1 MPTSLTRCLL
11 PLLLLAQAPFA
22 AASSG
27 PLLIVNSS
35 KALGGSAGSGTQ
47 AVSVGPGLLNAGLD
61 PGQSLKLGLPGDDR
75 SVRFV
80 RSERRPDG
88 LLTWIGQVDTDLG
101 PQSVVFT
108 IGDGISF
115 GRIPAKDGRAI
126 QVETNAEGT
135 WLLPAER
142 TDQFVEPYGPDV
154 LLPPEPDAAS
164 RRLRAEQEGQVR
176 EKAGEPVIDIVVVYT
191 GNLLDLWG
199 SQAVMQARIAQL
211 EAISNQAYADSQAN
225 VRIRVV
231 ASHLVDYPLRNDN
244 GAVLN
249 DIRTPGSKPIKIEVD
264 RLREQYGADMVA
276 LIRHF
281 DRYRQT
287 NCGIASLLGYHGS
300 AFNPADAFS
309 VTGDR
314 GFGREACS
322 EWTFTHELGHNMGA
336 THDTETEEGDYGA
349 YLYSRG
355 YRRTLEPE
363 KGFGTIMAYLD
374 GPQARIG
381 YLSNPRI
388 TACMGVPCGEENQAD
403 NARGVGQSAPIIS
416 AFYPARNESL
426 PRLSLSDVS
435 VVEGNAG
442 FQTVTMEAR
451 LDRPAAGPVEFGVF
465 TNNGTAIA
473 NGDYTSSSQDGL
485 VIPAGQTAHTLQFQV
500 RGETVV
506 ERDEHFGVNL
516 RDIVGAVVGD
526 GQGVVTIVTDDD
538 PPTLSVLDTQVME
551 GDAGTTD
558 VVFTVTLSH
567 PSNGLV
573 SFEAQTHAFA
583 AGDFSAT
590 EDTDFPSVLLQSQT
604 IPGGATSAQFT
615 VPAVGDT
622 TPEEN
627 ERFYVSLSHVTGA
640 LIGDDNAV
648 ATLIDDDGVADNQPR
663 LSVGNATVTEGHANQ
678 SKLRFPIQLSQAS
691 DTPVSFD
698 LRTVDRSAFAGSDYI
713 ARQDTGLSFAPGQT
727 LMYYEVAVLGDTQV
741 EANENMVVVATNV
754 SGARPER
761 PRGFG
766 NILND
771 DIPNA
776 TPAARDDRFVLRE
789 NAGPTLLD
797 VLANDEP
804 DGAFASGGQLQITSA
819 PTLGTATV
827 DTAGTASPADDTIRY
842 VPPANTSGQATLG
855 YRSCPT
861 GGTCSEARVRI
872 TLRPLTDVS
881 IEADASAGFRD
892 EAGTGLR
899 ALPSLRFAATPLVA
913 PVVETLNAPV
923 DGTPQSPWDANAGGT
938 DFTVLEIPAGPA
950 GRWRVLA
957 DLRSPTGG
965 EVDLLIGRD
974 SNGDGLPSEAEL
986 TCVSAMNDSVERC
999 ELALDATG
1007 TAQPF
1012 WLMAH
1017 NRGTRLEQARL
1028 EVFIV
1033 PPAAG
1038 DGSLAASGPGRLT
1051 AAESFDLRLGWRD
1064 HGLLPGEARVGYVDV
1079 VNAGTTTGSFPVR
1092 VDRINPVN
1100 APVPLSSGRAMTLR
1114 LAPGAA
1120 QDRIFIDVPAGAS
1133 RLDVQTTSGQNID
1146 LYLASA
1152 PVPASSPAIAA
1163 APARAAAVSS
1173 GVGAS
1178 GNESLSVSGAGLTP
1192 GRWYVTPVNKDD
1204 EAASLTLTATVVGA
1218 APIVRPGSYFN
1229 AARSGHGL
1237 FLYPAGDQWA
1247 GLWYTYLQ
1255 DGSSTWYYLQ
1265 GPAPG
1270 TTGVWTGDLYR
1281 AAWNGSSNH
1290 LVAVGRGI
1298 ATPTGPDAFLFSYE
1312 LDGQAGSEPLAA
1324 LGRGCPSLAG
1334 QPLDASSH
1342 WFDPAR
1348 AGTGYSV
1355 QLFPDY
1361 EFFAAF
1367 VYDGQG
1373 VPRFLTSEAGS
1384 FRGADTTLPLEQ
1396 LTGFCPLCE
1405 RSGAPSRADI
1415 GTLRRR
1421 FDASGLVQMQLDA
1434 VFTGGVPGAWTG
1446 NDNVQLLGGPGT
1458 TQGCATP

>member
-1 MPTSLTRCLL
+1 MPSALTRRLL
-11 PLLLLAQAPFA
+11 PLLLLAQAPFV
-22 AASSG
+22 AASPGSLLQVDASKSLAPASG
-27 PLLIVNSS
+27 P
-35 KALGGSAGSGTQ
+35 ARQ
-47 AVSVGPGLLNAGLD
+47 AVQVDPALSGAALEPGH
-61 PGQSLKLGLPGDDR
+61 SLRTGLPGDER
-75 SVRFV
+75 ELRFV
-80 RSERRPDG
+80 RSERRKDG
-88 LLTWIGQVDTDLG
+88 LLTWVGQVDTDLG

-108 IGDGISF
+108 LGDGISF
-115 GRIPAKDGRAI
+115 GRIAAKDGRAV
-126 QVETNAEGT
+126 QVETNADGT
-135 WLLPAER
+135 WLVSADK
-142 TDQFVEPYGPDV
+142 TDRYVEPYGPDV
-154 LLPPEPDAAS
+154 LLPPEPDAGS
-164 RRLRAEQEGQVR
+164 RRLRAEQERQVR

-231 ASHLVDYPLRNDN
+231 ASHLVDYPLRGDN
-244 GAVLN
+244 GDALD
-249 DIRTPGSKPIKIEVD
+249 DIRQPGSKPVKIEVD

-287 NCGIASLLGYHGS
+287 NCGIASLLGYHGG
-300 AFNPADAFS
+300 AFNPAYAFS
-309 VTGDR
+309 VTADR

-349 YLYSRG
+349 YPYSRG

-363 KGFGTIMAYLD
+363 QGFGTIMAYLD
-374 GPQARIG
+374 GPQARLG

-388 TACMGVPCGEENQAD
+388 SPCMGVPCGEVNQAD
-403 NARGVGQSAPIIS
+403 NARGLGQSGPIIA
-416 AFYPARNESL
+416 AFYPARNENAPL
-426 PRLSLSDVS
+426 LSLSDAS
-435 VVEGNAG
+435 IVEGNSG
-442 FQTVTMEAR
+442 FQTVTLEAR

-465 TNNGTAIA
+465 TSNGTAVGV
-473 NGDYTSSSQDGL
+473 GDYTSAAQDGL
-485 VIPAGQTAHTLQFQV
+485 VIPAGQTVRTLQFQV

-506 ERDEHFGVNL
+506 ERDEFFAVNL
-516 RDIVGAVVGD
+516 RDVVGATVGD
-526 GQGVVTIVTDDD
+526 GQGVVTIVTDEN

-567 PSNGLV
+567 PSTSVV
-573 SFEAQTHAFA
+573 SFEAQTHAYAASEFA
-583 AGDFSAT
+583 AS
-590 EDTDFPSVLLQSQT
+590 EDTDFPSVLVQSLS
-604 IPGGATSAQFT
+604 IPVGAASAQFT

-622 TPEEN
+622 VPEQD
-627 ERFYVSLSHVTGA
+627 ERFYVVLSHVAGA

-648 ATLIDDDGVADNQPR
+648 ATLVDDDGGADNGLR
-663 LSVGNATVTEGHANQ
+663 LSVGGATVTEGHANQ
-678 SKLRFPIQLSQAS
+678 AVLRFPIRLNRAS
-691 DTPVSFD
+691 ATPVSFD
-698 LRTVDRSAFAGSDYI
+698 LRTVDRSAFAGSDYV
-713 ARQDTGLSFAPGQT
+713 ARQDAGLRFAPGQT
-727 LMYYEVAVLGDTQV
+727 LLHYDVAVLGDSQV
-741 EANENMVVVATNV
+741 EPNEYMVVVATNV
-754 SGARPER
+754 SGAQPER

-771 DIPNA
+771 DIPGA

-804 DGAFASGGQLQITSA
+804 DAAFASGGQLQITMA

-827 DTAGTASPADDTIRY
+827 DTAGTASPTDDTIRY
-842 VPPANTSGQATLG
+842 VPPANANGQVVLG
-855 YRSCPT
+855 YRTCPT
-861 GGTCSEARVRI
+861 GGTCSEARVRV
-872 TLRPLTDVS
+872 TLRPFVDVAV
-881 IEADASAGFRD
+881 EADASTGFQD
-892 EAGTGLR
+892 ETGASLR
-899 ALPSLRFAATPLVA
+899 ALPSLRFAASPLVA
-913 PVVETLNAPV
+913 PVIRTLNAPV
-923 DGTPQSPWDANAGGT
+923 DGTPQSPWDAGSGGT
-938 DFTVLEIPAGPA
+938 DFSLLQIPAGPA

-957 DLRSPTGG
+957 DLRSTTGG
-965 EVDLLIGRD
+965 KVDLLIGRD
-974 SNGDGLPSEAEL
+974 SNGDGLPNEAEL
-986 TCVSAMNDSVERC
+986 ACVSAMNEGVERC
-999 ELALDATG
+999 ELELDATG

-1017 NRGTRLEQARL
+1017 NRGTRLEQAYL

-1033 PPAAG
+1033 PPTAG
-1038 DGSLAASGPGRLT
+1038 DGSLAASGPGRL
-1051 AAESFDLRLGWRD
+1051 AAGEDFDLRIGWRD

-1100 APVPLSSGRAMTLR
+1100 APVPLATGRAMTLR

-1133 RLDVQTTSGQNID
+1133 RLDVQTTSGQNVD
-1146 LYLASA
+1146 LFLAPA
-1152 PVPASSPAIAA
+1152 PTPASSPAIAA
-1163 APARAAAVSS
+1163 APARAAAVAS
-1173 GVGAS
+1173 GIGAS

-1192 GRWYVTPVNKDD
+1192 GRWYVTPVNSDD
-1204 EAASLTLTATVVGA
+1204 QTATLTLTATVVGA

-1265 GPAPG
+1265 GAAPG
-1270 TTGVWTGDLYR
+1270 TTGVWTGELYR

-1312 LDGQAGSEPLAA
+1312 LDGEAGSEPMAA

-1373 VPRFLTSEAGS
+1373 VPRFLTAEAGS

-1405 RSGAPSRADI
+1405 RSGAPTRADI

-1434 VFTGGVPGAWTG
+1434 IFTGGVPGAWTG
-1446 NDNVQLLGGPGT
+1446 DDNVQLLGGPGT
-1458 TQGCATP
+1458 AQGCVVD